1 MAFFKFRFPGQAASG
16 EAVTSGPNE
25 NIEVVRRRARHRLMG
40 AVVLVLVA
48 VVGFPLLF
56 DTQPRPVAVDT
67 PIVIPDRQSTPPLSS
82 GTPVPASQGPAK
94 PLLPASEP
102 VTAQASL
109 DAREE
114 VVLPT
119 APVAPAPQVEPAKAT
134 APVAKATDKE
144 PAAKQEAP
152 AAAPVKADKPAPAPA
167 AKPKDAKLKFNLAR
181 AYAMAYASKANEVE
195 LNEGNIW
202 YGFEPHNVPFT
213 NKPTTD
219 KAKQAEA
226 EKKLAK
232 ALETRTKGQS
242 LTWFNPANRHS
253 GSVTPLRTFL
263 HASGEWCRD
272 YREQLYIGKASQQW
286 QDTAC
291 RNQQG
296 RWRPLRT

>member
-82 GTPVPASQGPAK
+82 GTPVPASQAPAK

-167 AKPKDAKLKFNLAR
+167 AKPKDD
-181 AYAMAYASKANEVE
+181 
-195 LNEGNIW
+195 G
-202 YGFEPHNVPFT
+202 
-213 NKPTTD
+213 D
-219 KAKQAEA
+219 KAQALLEG
-226 EKKLAK
+226 KPSAK
-232 ALETRTKGQS
+232 ASAGRFVIQVGAFSDPTKLREVRSKLEQAGVKTYTQVVERDGKNTTRIRVGPFDTREEADKVAARIRKLDLPVS
-242 LTWFNPANRHS
+242 
-253 GSVTPLRTFL
+253 FL
-263 HASGEWCRD
+263 K
-272 YREQLYIGKASQQW
+272 I
-286 QDTAC
+286 
-291 RNQQG
+291 
-296 RWRPLRT
+296 